1 MKCAQLISMVILCA
15 AVITQRVQYSEAAV
29 QWKVYSWQLK
39 RHMVETSTNSYKIA
53 VSGNAA

>member
-1 MKCAQLISMVILCA
+1 MVIHCA